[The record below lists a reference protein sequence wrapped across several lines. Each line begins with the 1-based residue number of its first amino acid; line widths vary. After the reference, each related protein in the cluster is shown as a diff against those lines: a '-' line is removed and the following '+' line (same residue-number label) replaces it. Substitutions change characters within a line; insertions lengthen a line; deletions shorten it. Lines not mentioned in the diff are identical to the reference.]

1 MDQILPTVTPMPL
14 NCSNGS
20 ATMKA
25 EEFGMAIYFFLAF
38 VLRFTII
45 FCKSGDHFLL
55 PFTKALVP
63 LLPRLPLDP
72 KGRECER
79 EREKELQRRETSKGT
94 GFHPSPSNIQKFM
107 ECTIRS
113 EQQQSS

>member
-1 MDQILPTVTPMPL
+1 
-14 NCSNGS
+14 
-20 ATMKA
+20 
-25 EEFGMAIYFFLAF
+25 MAIYFFLGF
-38 VLRFTII
+38 VLSFTVI

-79 EREKELQRRETSKGT
+79 EREKNNCKEERHQKVQDFIPVPQTFRNLWNVQLEVNSSKAANNMDWQDLYT
-94 GFHPSPSNIQKFM
+94 ESILF
-107 ECTIRS
+107 
-113 EQQQSS
+113 